1 MKNRHLAYSALV
13 VVVALVGAM
22 MTSACS
28 GTNLDAK
35 AIEEKYGVS
44 GAATENV
51 LTADGA
57 MMPATIVPVTLPDG
71 QMAQLVIP
79 QKSDSHAVYLRD
91 QNGMHPVLLQD
102 RNVSRDQFVRS
113 NPTVVERRAEPQ
125 HPKKRSWEKEA
136 LIIGGGAGAG
146 AGIGALAGGK
156 KGAGIGAATGG
167 IAGLLYDLT
176 TRNK

>member
-1 MKNRHLAYSALV
+1 
-13 VVVALVGAM
+13 
-22 MTSACS
+22 
-28 GTNLDAK
+28 
-35 AIEEKYGVS
+35 
-44 GAATENV
+44 
-51 LTADGA
+51 
-57 MMPATIVPVTLPDG
+57 MPATIVPVTLPDG
-71 QMAQLVIP
+71 QRAQLVIP

-91 QNGMHPVLLQD
+91 QDGMHPVLLQD

-113 NPTVVERRAEPQ
+113 NPTVVERRAATQ
-125 HPKKRSWEKEA
+125 QSKKRSWEKEA

-167 IAGLLYDLT
+167 IAGLIYDLT